1 MELKKYVRRG
11 RLDECG
17 DYRAIMKYDGTP
29 PGSILV
35 LLEGRARRKAGIS
48 GSRTLYENYYPTSFI
63 GLEDHIIGRS
73 RPGAVGVYPGSHYIL
88 WDADDFL
95 NAANIQPE
103 LARRAIFELS
113 RRIRIYDS
121 HKRSTEAMLRVERIV
136 EVGAPEEELRDE
148 LYEMS
153 FADEDDFPVEIVARL
168 ERRFSDGDFLMQ
180 QDDPSTELYIVMEGT
195 VEILQR
201 GEDGQTRKIDLLAEG
216 ELVGEMAQFDGMPRS
231 ATALA
236 AGPVRALE
244 FKPENFDLL
253 FMLHP
258 KWSQKLLRTLAERID
273 QRLNGFAG
281 VDLATLQTE
290 AD

>member
-17 DYRAIMKYDGTP
+17 QYRGLLKNGSA
-29 PGSILV
+29 PGGVIVV
-35 LLEGRARRKAGIS
+35 LLEGRARRKTRIS
-48 GSRTLYENYYPTSFI
+48 DGRTLYENYYPTSFI
-63 GLEDHIIGRS
+63 GLEDHILGRS

-88 WDADDFL
+88 WEAEDFL
-95 NAANIQPE
+95 NAASIQPE

-121 HKRSTEAMLRVERIV
+121 HKRSTDAMLRVERLI

-153 FADEDDFPVEIVARL
+153 FADEDDFPHEIVSRL
-168 ERRFSDGDFLMQ
+168 GRDFQDGDFLMQ
-180 QDDPSTELYIVMEGT
+180 QEESSTELYILLEGT
-195 VEILQR
+195 VEILQK
-201 GEDGQTRKIDLLAEG
+201 GEDGQTRKIDLLSDG
-216 ELVGEMAQFDGMPRS
+216 DMVGEMAQFDGMPRS
-231 ATALA
+231 AGARA
-236 AGPVRALE
+236 AGTVRALE
-244 FKPENFDLL
+244 FKPENFHLL

-258 KWSQKLLRTLAERID
+258 KWSQKLMKTLAERID

-281 VDLATLQTE
+281 IDLGTLRTE
-290 AD
+290 D